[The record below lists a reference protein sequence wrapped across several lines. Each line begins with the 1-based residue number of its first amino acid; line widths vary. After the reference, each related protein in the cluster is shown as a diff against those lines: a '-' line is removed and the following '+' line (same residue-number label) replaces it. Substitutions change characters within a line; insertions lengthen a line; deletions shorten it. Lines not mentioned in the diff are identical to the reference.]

1 MLPKKQDFSEK
12 RAFIRLEHVFPV
24 EFQFLDV
31 PSDGLAVWYQA
42 FTQDINEMG
51 LCLTINHLDE
61 NAAALLEAKQ
71 HFLLLHINIPL
82 GSETVTATGRPVW
95 TKRLKSAPF
104 SRYQVG
110 VVYERMA
117 PKDNIRIMRY
127 VKKRKLIKVLAI
139 TLAFVLS
146 CGVVMEGYLNR
157 KLHFENNRLLSNLSA
172 NTQSQKNLIDSRRA
186 LEFQIQDMSF
196 LLSQSQRKIDILQEN
211 LLRAADDGRQ
221 KIAELS
227 QSLKDMQE
235 YQDKLKGDLT
245 QLLKQKVQVE
255 GDVRVAVREADILEQ
270 RVADK
275 LYQWLVLH
283 QNNRTGLVASFEG
296 DSSVNDLGFTY
307 DQALA
312 AIVFLHKGD
321 LNRARQIFNFFQSAQ
336 KIDSGACANAY
347 FVSSGEVGEYVAH
360 AGPNIWLA
368 IALSHYMQRSHD
380 LITYSDLL
388 QDVVNWLDRLKDEE
402 AGLRGG
408 ERLSWYSTEHNLDA
422 YAMYQ
427 MLAHLTGNNVYQD
440 KAKDTLIWLNK
451 NAYSKISSPVV
462 KRGKGDATIATDT
475 YAWSIAA
482 IGPRR
487 LKESGMDP
495 DGIMD
500 FAIQN
505 CAVTVEYEKPDGIKV
520 KVKGFDFA
528 KHQNL
533 ARGGVVSS
541 EWTSQMIVSLTM
553 MANYHARQGDQEKK
567 EYYHQLSQHYIS
579 EMSKMIITSLSPV
592 GQGEF
597 CLPYASHEFVD
608 TGHGWRTPKGKRTG
622 SVAGTAYYY
631 LAIEGFN
638 PLQLDG
644 EPSH

>member
-1 MLPKKQDFSEK
+1 MPPNRQDFAEK

-31 PSDGLAVWYQA
+31 PSDGLSVWYQA

-61 NAAALLEAKQ
+61 NAAALLEARN

-95 TKRLKSAPF
+95 AKRIKSIPF

-110 VVYERMA
+110 VIYERMA

-127 VKKRKLIKVLAI
+127 VKKRKFIKALAI

-146 CGVVMEGYLNR
+146 CGVVTEGYLNR
-157 KLHFENNRLLSNLSA
+157 KLHFENNRLLKNLSV
-172 NTQSQKNLIDSRRA
+172 NTQSQKNLLDNRRA
-186 LEFQIQDMSF
+186 LEFRIQDMSF
-196 LLSQSQRKIDILQEN
+196 LLSQSQRKIDVLQEN
-211 LLRAADDGRQ
+211 LTRAKDDGRQ
-221 KIAELS
+221 QITALNKSI
-227 QSLKDMQE
+227 KDMQE
-235 YQDKLKGDLT
+235 YQDKLKSGLT
-245 QLLKQKVQVE
+245 GLLKQKVQVE
-255 GDVRVAVREADILEQ
+255 GDARVVVQEANVLEQ
-270 RVADK
+270 QVAGK
-275 LYQWLVLH
+275 LYRWLVVH

-296 DSSVNDLGFTY
+296 DNSVNDSGFTY

-312 AIVFLHKGD
+312 AIVFLREGD
-321 LNRARQIFNFFQSAQ
+321 LGRARQIFNFFQSAQ

-347 FVSSGEVGEYVAH
+347 FVSNGDVGEYVAH

-368 IALSHYMQRSHD
+368 IALCHYMQRSHD
-380 LITYSDLL
+380 LITYSGLL
-388 QDVVNWLDRLKDEE
+388 QDIVNWLDRLKDEE

-427 MLAHLTGNNVYQD
+427 MLRQLTGNDVYQE
-440 KAKDTLIWLNK
+440 KAKNTLSWLNK
-451 NAYSKISSPVV
+451 NAYSRISSPIV

-482 IGPRR
+482 IGPER
-487 LKESGMDP
+487 LKEAGMDP
-495 DGIMD
+495 DGIID

-505 CAVTVEYEKPDGIKV
+505 CAVAIEYDKPDGLKV
-520 KVKGFDFA
+520 KMNGFDFA
-528 KHQNL
+528 RHQNL
-533 ARGGVVSS
+533 ARGGVVSC
-541 EWTSQMIVSLTM
+541 EWTAQMIVSLRM
-553 MANYHARQGDQEKK
+553 MASYCARQAYHQKA
-567 EYYHQLSQHYIS
+567 EYYNQLAQYYIS

-597 CLPYASHEFVD
+597 CLPYASHELAD
-608 TGHGWRTPKGKRTG
+608 TGHGWRTPKGNRTG

-638 PLQLDG
+638 PLQLDD
-644 EPSH
+644 ESAH